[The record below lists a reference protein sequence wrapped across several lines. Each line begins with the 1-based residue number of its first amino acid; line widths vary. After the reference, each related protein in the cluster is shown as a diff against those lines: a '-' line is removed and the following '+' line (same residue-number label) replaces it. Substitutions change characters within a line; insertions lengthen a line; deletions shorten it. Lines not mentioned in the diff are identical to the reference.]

1 MNEET
6 SAKEKAKMQQAEA
19 TPAAQVNSGSQ
30 AGAPRGPRLSKKKK
44 RIALAVIVVLLAG
57 TFFVWRYYSQF
68 VTTDD
73 AQIEGHLHPV
83 SARVTGYVTKVT
95 VDDTQF
101 VEKGTVLVKLDPGD
115 YQVAVDLAKAKLAK
129 AQAEEAATLAG
140 VPIASVSTLSQVH
153 SAEADVQGAEAG
165 ILAAEKGFQEAE
177 ARLAQVEANN
187 VKVQDDLE
195 RYRQLI
201 VKREISRQQYD
212 QAVAASKASAAAVA
226 EAQAGVA
233 ASEQQVNQARSRLQR
248 AEAGLRSAHTRPEQ
262 LQVTRARAQA
272 AAAAVVEAQAELH
285 RAELNL
291 EYTTIVAPAAGIVG
305 KRTAVVG
312 QNVSPGQTLL
322 VIVPTQDIWV
332 TANFKETELK
342 GMRIGQQVE
351 IHVDAYDRD
360 YRGRIEGI
368 AGATGVQFS
377 LLPPENATGNYVKV
391 VQRVP
396 VRIVFDPGQDPS
408 HLLQVGLSVEPRVR
422 LH

>member
-1 MNEET
+1 MSEEK
-6 SAKEKAKMQQAEA
+6 SAKEEHQPGTKE
-19 TPAAQVNSGSQ
+19 TGNGVTGSPPAASHR
-30 AGAPRGPRLSKKKK
+30 PKLDKKKK
-44 RIALAVIVVLLAG
+44 LVLLATIAVLLVG
-57 TFFVWRYYSQF
+57 GFFVWRYYAQF
-68 VTTDD
+68 VSTDD
-73 AQIEGHLHPV
+73 AQIEGHLHAV

-95 VDDTQF
+95 VDDTQY
-101 VEKGTVLVKLDPGD
+101 VEKGTVLVKLDPSD
-115 YQVAVDLAKAKLAK
+115 FQVAVDLAKAKLAK
-129 AQAEEAATLAG
+129 AQAEAAATLAG

-153 SAEADVQGAEAG
+153 SAQADVEAAEAG

-187 VKVQDDLE
+187 VKVQEDLE
-195 RYRQLI
+195 RYRQLV
-201 VKREISRQQYD
+201 VKREISRQQFD
-212 QAVAASKASAAAVA
+212 QAVAASKASAAAVIG
-226 EAQAGVA
+226 AQAGVA
-233 ASEQQVNQARSRLQR
+233 ASEQQVNQARSRLQQ

-262 LQVTRARAQA
+262 LQATRARARA

-305 KRTAVVG
+305 KRTAVAG

-322 VIVPTQDIWV
+322 VIVPTRDIWV

-342 GMRIGQQVE
+342 GMSVGQPVE

-360 YRGRIEGI
+360 YRGKIEGI

-396 VRIVFDPGQDPS
+396 VRIAFDPGQDPD

-422 LH
+422 LR

>member
-1 MNEET
+1 MNEEK
-6 SAKEKAKMQQAEA
+6 SVKNEPAAQEPEA
-19 TPAAQVNSGSQ
+19 TPAGKPASGSQ
-30 AGAPRGPRLSKKKK
+30 PADSARPKFDQKRK
-44 RIALAVIVVLLAG
+44 RILLAAIVVLLVG
-57 TFFVWRYYSQF
+57 GFFVWRYYAQF

-73 AQIEGHLHPV
+73 AQIEGYLHPI
-83 SARVTGYVTKVT
+83 SARISGYVTKVT

-101 VEKGTVLVKLDPGD
+101 VEKGTVLVKLDPTD
-115 YQVAVDLAKAKLAK
+115 YQVAVELAKAKLAQ
-129 AQAEEAATLAG
+129 AQAEAAAAMTG
-140 VPIASVSTLSQVH
+140 VPIVSVSTLSQVH

-165 ILAAEKGFQEAE
+165 ILAAEKRFQEAE
-177 ARLAQVEANN
+177 ARLTQVEANN
-187 VKVQDDLE
+187 VKIQDDLG

-212 QAVAASKASAAAVA
+212 QAVAASKASAAAVI

-233 ASEQQVNQARSRLQR
+233 AADQRVTEVRSRLRQ
-248 AEAGLRSAHTRPEQ
+248 AEAELRSAHTRPQQ

-272 AAAAVVEAQAELH
+272 AAAAVEEAQAELH

-291 EYTTIVAPAAGIVG
+291 EYATIVAPADGIVG

-322 VIVPTQDIWV
+322 VIVPTRDIWV

-342 GMRIGQQVE
+342 GMRVGQPVR

-360 YRGRIEGI
+360 YRGKIEGI

-396 VRIVFDPGQDPS
+396 VRIVFDPGQDPG

>member
-1 MNEET
+1 M
-6 SAKEKAKMQQAEA
+6 
-19 TPAAQVNSGSQ
+19 
-30 AGAPRGPRLSKKKK
+30 
-44 RIALAVIVVLLAG
+44 
-57 TFFVWRYYSQF
+57 
-68 VTTDD
+68 
-73 AQIEGHLHPV
+73 
-83 SARVTGYVTKVT
+83 
-95 VDDTQF
+95 
-101 VEKGTVLVKLDPGD
+101 
-115 YQVAVDLAKAKLAK
+115 
-129 AQAEEAATLAG
+129 
-140 VPIASVSTLSQVH
+140 
-153 SAEADVQGAEAG
+153 
-165 ILAAEKGFQEAE
+165 
-177 ARLAQVEANN
+177 
-187 VKVQDDLE
+187 
-195 RYRQLI
+195 I

-212 QAVAASKASAAAVA
+212 QAVAASKASAAAVI

-233 ASEQQVNQARSRLQR
+233 AAEQRVTEARSRLRQ
-248 AEAGLRSAHTRPEQ
+248 AEAELRSAHTRPEQ

-272 AAAAVVEAQAELH
+272 AAAAVEEAQAELH

-291 EYTTIVAPAAGIVG
+291 QYTTIVAPADGIVG

-322 VIVPTQDIWV
+322 VIVPTRDIWV

-342 GMRIGQQVE
+342 GMRVGQSVR

-360 YRGRIEGI
+360 YRGKVEGI

-396 VRIVFDPGQDPS
+396 VRIVFDPGQDPH